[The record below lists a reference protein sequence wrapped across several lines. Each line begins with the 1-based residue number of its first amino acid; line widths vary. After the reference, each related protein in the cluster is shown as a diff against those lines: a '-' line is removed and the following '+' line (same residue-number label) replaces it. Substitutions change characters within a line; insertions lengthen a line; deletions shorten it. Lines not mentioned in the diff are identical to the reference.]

1 MVKEI
6 VLGKN
11 KDIKLVNF
19 NQLDK
24 SELSIVKK
32 IAGHYI
38 NRIEKILHSYDE
50 IKLNLKIHQR
60 ENLFIHEIKGEV
72 FAGGKIFSATSEN
85 KNIFNALSDCFNSI
99 LRQIEREIK

>member
-1 MVKEI
+1 MDEI
-6 VLGKN
+6 VWGKN

-50 IKLNLKIHQR
+50 IKLNLKIHKR
-60 ENLFIHEIKGEV
+60 SDLFIHEIRAEI
-72 FAGGKIFSATSEN
+72 FAGGKIFTATSEN
-85 KNIFNALSDCFNSI
+85 KNVFNAISDCFNSL
-99 LRQIEREIK
+99 LRQIESEVK